1 MRMDRASWAALAGDH
16 DLTIVRANWDTFTGD
31 VIACV
36 WADDDHDEMANARL
50 IAAAP
55 ELYAACELAIPNE
68 VCLTNRNIPDG
79 LKVALDCTMGDLRKI
94 AAALAKARGET
105 L

>member
-1 MRMDRASWAALAGDH
+1 MDKESWASLAGDH

-55 ELYAACELAIPNE
+55 ELYEALAE
-68 VCLTNRNIPDG
+68 AVCLIPSSQ
-79 LKVALDCTMGDLRKI
+79 R
-94 AAALAKARGET
+94 AALAKFNALLAKAEGRNP
-105 L
+105 

>member
-55 ELYAACELAIPNE
+55 ELYETLGHIRELLVAYGPRYIDKA
-68 VCLTNRNIPDG
+68 VKLADG
-79 LKVALDCTMGDLRKI
+79 
-94 AAALAKARGET
+94 ALAKARGET
-105 L
+105 A

>member
-1 MRMDRASWAALAGDH
+1 MAH
-16 DLTIVRANWDTFTGD
+16 DTC
-31 VIACV
+31 IAEV
-36 WADDDHDEMANARL
+36 LFDDEDDPTADANARL

-94 AAALAKARGET
+94 AAALAKARDAQ
-105 L
+105 